1 MNKHLSKY
9 VLFLSTVIIWSTVWI
24 GIQYQIGVV
33 SPEVSVFYRVV
44 LTSISLVV
52 ACKILRHKISIP
64 LNLQV
69 FCLVLGVSFFSINYF
84 LFYYSSRHLESGL
97 VSVIFSSIVICNS
110 INERIFFGKRISQS
124 IIIGGFLGLIGM
136 AMLFDISLTGIE
148 DSNSISHGIIYAFLG
163 TVLVSFGNIS
173 SSYLTKKGIGVLKS
187 TTIGSLYGIAI
198 CSLYIAIT
206 KKPLVFDL
214 SVQYTISLIYLS
226 IVCSA
231 IAYLLYLS
239 LVKEIG
245 TEKASFVTLLF
256 PVFAMLISSIVES
269 YTWTPASIT
278 GMFVLMIGLVIASE
292 KTHLIYSYFLKSKH
306 RIPFKTGK

>member
-1 MNKHLSKY
+1 
-9 VLFLSTVIIWSTVWI
+9 
-24 GIQYQIGVV
+24 
-33 SPEVSVFYRVV
+33 
-44 LTSISLVV
+44 
-52 ACKILRHKISIP
+52 
-64 LNLQV
+64 
-69 FCLVLGVSFFSINYF
+69 
-84 LFYYSSRHLESGL
+84 
-97 VSVIFSSIVICNS
+97 
-110 INERIFFGKRISQS
+110 
-124 IIIGGFLGLIGM
+124 M